1 MLPYNK
7 LLNHINIPLETY
19 QKKSLWSVL
28 YMKWKGKKKQKPLKI
43 WPILQLSSQQK
54 SAREEMSFYMVPVL
68 CEKIDKLLIASVV
81 VFVI

>member
-1 MLPYNK
+1 
-7 LLNHINIPLETY
+7 
-19 QKKSLWSVL
+19 
-28 YMKWKGKKKQKPLKI
+28 MKRKREKKQKPLKI